1 MKQLDSGIWVFDS
14 GYRGECPKEETD
26 QMGYGTWMQ
35 SRFPDVLWFHVPNET
50 GTSSRIQFVLKRQK
64 MGVKTGIGDNV
75 IMTPGLKHS
84 CGMIESKRRDKSKSR
99 VSKEQSTVLTEMCRL
114 GHYAAIA
121 YGLDELKKATL
132 FYFGLPF
139 DVD

>member
-1 MKQLDSGIWVFDS
+1 
-14 GYRGECPKEETD
+14 
-26 QMGYGTWMQ
+26 
-35 SRFPDVLWFHVPNET
+35 
-50 GTSSRIQFVLKRQK
+50 
-64 MGVKTGIGDNV
+64 
-75 IMTPGLKHS
+75 
-84 CGMIESKRRDKSKSR
+84 MIEAKRRDKSKSR
-99 VSKEQSTVLTEMCRL
+99 VSKDQSSVLTEMCRL